1 VSGFRREGVGVQS
14 TDGAMGAVVA
24 WVRDAPGTAI
34 LLWAIIQGIIG
45 AFAISGWLR
54 AAKIA
59 RRQSRM
65 LRGVSGDALEPLLL
79 EYVEDKLA
87 VRRDLDHALRV
98 GETNTVAI
106 SKGLRKVGLV
116 RYDAFENI
124 GGRQSFSMA
133 LLDETANGIVLTS
146 LVSRQDIRVYAK
158 PILAGA
164 TDGRLSDEEAAA
176 IAQARTAADRDG
188 TG

>member
-1 VSGFRREGVGVQS
+1 MQS
-14 TDGAMGAVVA
+14 TDGMLGPVVA
-24 WVRDAPGTAI
+24 WVRDSPGMAI
-34 LLWAIIQGIIG
+34 LLWVLVQGVVG
-45 AFAISGWLR
+45 VFAISGWLR
-54 AAKIA
+54 AARIA

-65 LRGVSGDALEPLLL
+65 LRGVAGDALEPLLL
-79 EYVEDKLA
+79 DYVADKQS

-133 LLDETANGIVLTS
+133 LLDETANGVVLTS

-158 PILAGA
+158 PVLAGA
-164 TDGRLSDEEAAA
+164 TDGRLSDEEQAA
-176 IAQARTAADRDG
+176 ISQARTAADRDG
-188 TG
+188 SG